1 MGVFKNFIYTC
12 IICVVFMSKNVH
24 SETDN
29 KTTNNKPVLKQEV
42 VSIYNENFTDIPK
55 DREPYYVKVQRCVI
69 KKEKIPACSY
79 CWPQPMTLT
88 EVEIVVPDLKYYTK
102 FYKYIVYN
110 HTSCYWNDTLT
121 GLNFNLHKTLSSNE
135 INETEFT
142 TKVNYNP
149 PNVRTCNDYCKH
161 PQPRFHLH
169 SEYTK
174 KCEYKNV
181 DLNYLFIPF
190 TLCLPGCKA
199 TEKPKIVTT
208 ELLDGSKPIEVI
220 KEHKSC
226 NLWNKEVQKSTSYR
240 SRPSDPESR
249 PLVLNNGL
257 FVYITSPR
265 MMLVAFILSTVLI
278 SILILDCN
286 LCHCK
291 KGMMY
296 SIKSCGKNEECEDC
310 VRRQQTMIE
319 MV

>member
-1 MGVFKNFIYTC
+1 M
-12 IICVVFMSKNVH
+12 FMSKNVH
-24 SETDN
+24 S
-29 KTTNNKPVLKQEV
+29 KTQKKSTNNKPVSVLKEEV

-69 KKEKIPACSY
+69 KKEKNPTCSL

-88 EVEIVVPDLKYYTK
+88 EVEIVVPDLKNYTK

-110 HTSCYWNDTLT
+110 HTSCYLEENVTAV
-121 GLNFNLHKTLSSNE
+121 NFNLHKNLPSNE

-142 TKVNYNP
+142 TKVKYNP

-174 KCEYKNV
+174 VLLEYI
-181 DLNYLFIPF
+181 FIPF
-190 TLCLPGCKA
+190 TQCLPGCKA
-199 TEKPKIVTT
+199 TKKKKQKRETKTL
-208 ELLDGSKPIEVI
+208 EGSILVEFVR
-220 KEHKSC
+220 EHLSC
-226 NLWNKEVQKSTSYR
+226 NFWNTTVQKSISFD
-240 SRPSDPESR
+240 SRRSDPESR
-249 PLVLNNGL
+249 PHVLNKGL
-257 FVYITSPR
+257 FVYITSPKL
-265 MMLVAFILSTVLI
+265 MLVAFILSTVLI

-286 LCHCK
+286 LCHRK
-291 KGMMY
+291 KGIMY
-296 SIKSCGKNEECEDC
+296 SIKSCGKNEECKDC

>member
-1 MGVFKNFIYTC
+1 
-12 IICVVFMSKNVH
+12 MSKNVH
-24 SETDN
+24 SKTENETA
-29 KTTNNKPVLKQEV
+29 NNKPVSVLKQEV

-69 KKEKIPACSY
+69 EKDKFPICSL

-88 EVEIVVPDLKYYTK
+88 EVEIVVPDLKNDKK

-110 HTSCYWNDTLT
+110 HTSCYMSTNLT
-121 GLNFNLHKTLSSNE
+121 ALNFDQHKNLSSNE

-142 TKVNYNP
+142 TKVKYNP

-174 KCEYKNV
+174 VVLY
-181 DLNYLFIPF
+181 YLFIQF
-190 TLCLPGCKA
+190 TQCLPGCKA
-199 TEKPKIVTT
+199 TKNTKKTEKIPTQT
-208 ELLDGSKPIEVI
+208 LDGSTVYEVVR
-220 KEHKSC
+220 EHSSC
-226 NLWNKEVQKSTSYR
+226 NLWNKKVHKSLPYR
-240 SRPSDPESR
+240 SRRSDPESR
-249 PLVLNNGL
+249 PLVLNKGL

-286 LCHCK
+286 LCHRK
-291 KGMMY
+291 KGIMY

-310 VRRQQTMIE
+310 VRR
-319 MV
+319 

>member
-1 MGVFKNFIYTC
+1 MGVFNNFIYTC

-24 SETDN
+24 SKPKKRATID
-29 KTTNNKPVLKQEV
+29 KPVLKQEV

-55 DREPYYVKVQRCVI
+55 DREPYYVKVQRCII
-69 KKEKIPACSY
+69 KKEKNPTCSL
-79 CWPQPMTLT
+79 CWPQPMTWT
-88 EVEIVVPDLKYYTK
+88 EVEIVVPDLKNYTK
-102 FYKYIVYN
+102 FYKYVVYN
-110 HTSCYWNDTLT
+110 HTSCYMSTNSTA
-121 GLNFNLHKTLSSNE
+121 LNFDQHKNLSSNE

-142 TKVNYNP
+142 TKVKYNP

-174 KCEYKNV
+174 V
-181 DLNYLFIPF
+181 LLNYLFIPF
-190 TLCLPGCKA
+190 THCLPGCKA
-199 TEKPKIVTT
+199 TEKMKIVKTVT
-208 ELLDGSKPIEVI
+208 LDGSTPYEIVRNHSSCNFWNTKV
-220 KEHKSC
+220 HKSPLS
-226 NLWNKEVQKSTSYR
+226 NNR
-240 SRPSDPESR
+240 SSDPESR
-249 PLVLNNGL
+249 PRVLNKGL
-257 FVYITSPR
+257 FVYITSPK

-286 LCHCK
+286 LCHRK
-291 KGMMY
+291 KGIMY

>member
-1 MGVFKNFIYTC
+1 
-12 IICVVFMSKNVH
+12 MS
-24 SETDN
+24 
-29 KTTNNKPVLKQEV
+29 TN
-42 VSIYNENFTDIPK
+42 
-55 DREPYYVKVQRCVI
+55 
-69 KKEKIPACSY
+69 
-79 CWPQPMTLT
+79 LT
-88 EVEIVVPDLKYYTK
+88 A
-102 FYKYIVYN
+102 
-110 HTSCYWNDTLT
+110 
-121 GLNFNLHKTLSSNE
+121 LNFHQHKNISSNE

-142 TKVNYNP
+142 TKVKYNP

-174 KCEYKNV
+174 V
-181 DLNYLFIPF
+181 VLDYLFIPF
-190 TLCLPGCKA
+190 TQCLPGCKA
-199 TEKPKIVTT
+199 TKNTKNIKTQTPY
-208 ELLDGSKPIEVI
+208 GSTKFEAIE
-220 KEHKSC
+220 EHKSC
-226 NLWNKEVQKSTSYR
+226 NLWNKKVHKSPPSS
-240 SRPSDPESR
+240 SRRRDPESR

-286 LCHCK
+286 LCHRK

>member
-1 MGVFKNFIYTC
+1 
-12 IICVVFMSKNVH
+12 MSKNVH

-42 VSIYNENFTDIPK
+42 VSIYDENFTDIPK

-69 KKEKIPACSY
+69 DKDNTPNCSL

-110 HTSCYWNDTLT
+110 HTSCYLEKNLLDV
-121 GLNFNLHKTLSSNE
+121 NFNLHKNLPSNE

-142 TKVNYNP
+142 TKVKYNP
-149 PNVRTCNDYCKH
+149 PNVRTCNDYCKN

-169 SEYTK
+169 SERTK
-174 KCEYKNV
+174 AV
-181 DLNYLFIPF
+181 LNYLFIPF
-190 TLCLPGCKA
+190 TQCLPGCKA
-199 TEKPKIVTT
+199 TKNPENIKTQT
-208 ELLDGSKPIEVI
+208 LDGSTLYELVRNHSSCNFWNTKV
-220 KEHKSC
+220 HKSLPS
-226 NLWNKEVQKSTSYR
+226 NNRR
-240 SRPSDPESR
+240 SDTESR

-286 LCHCK
+286 LCHRK